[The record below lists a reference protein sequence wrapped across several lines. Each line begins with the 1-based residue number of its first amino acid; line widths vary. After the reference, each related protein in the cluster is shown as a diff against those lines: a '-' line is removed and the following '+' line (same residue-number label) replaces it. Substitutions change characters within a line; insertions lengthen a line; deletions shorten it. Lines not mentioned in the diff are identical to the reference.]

1 MGKNQAYK
9 AMQRARLGGASGGPD
24 EIEDGMVCT
33 LPYYLFHLSRAFIPH
48 GRGSSPFCILCYD
61 LISIANRYY
70 MGLCWV
76 LYS

>member
-33 LPYYLFHLSRAFIPH
+33 LPYQPLTSFIFLALLFLMVMDLPH
-48 GRGSSPFCILCYD
+48 FVFS
-61 LISIANRYY
+61 A
-70 MGLCWV
+70 MT
-76 LYS
+76 